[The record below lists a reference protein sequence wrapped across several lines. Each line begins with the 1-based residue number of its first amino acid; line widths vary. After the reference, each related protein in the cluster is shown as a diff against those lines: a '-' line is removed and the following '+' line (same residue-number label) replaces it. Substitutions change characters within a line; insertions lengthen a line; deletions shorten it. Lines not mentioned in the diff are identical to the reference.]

1 MNRRETEAVPLVTA
15 QVQRD
20 VENGRAA
27 PRMEAARPVE
37 DSIQCLQQSGIEQLV
52 SAEATT

>member
-15 QVQRD
+15 QVQRV